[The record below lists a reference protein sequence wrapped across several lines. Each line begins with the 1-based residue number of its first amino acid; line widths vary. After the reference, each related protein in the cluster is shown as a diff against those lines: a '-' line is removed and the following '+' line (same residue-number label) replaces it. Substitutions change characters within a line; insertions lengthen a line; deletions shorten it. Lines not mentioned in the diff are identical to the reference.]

1 MIGYDNKITCLQ
13 GKDGWTRVKIVSNGT
28 VINGRVLVERRVT
41 LQLDTP
47 TLSSAKIETTDRVF
61 DADAVETYAAELIN
75 LYNCRAEQL
84 RKEWLTEHREEFL
97 RSIITLWFEREAYRA
112 IDEANAQ
119 DIRKEARRQLRR
131 GEIGK
136 GQYNSYIRIAQQ
148 DDDDDY
154 ADGMHRYND
163 ALHKQFTSLNMKDK
177 FSMSMNE
184 ACELF
189 GDSVWEDMLNVRYIQ
204 GDERCEYADRM
215 HGEMLLFNALY
226 DIEPEVNDERE
237 LLDKYDTFAFVGF
250 GDIILA
256 AALIRDGEVDV
267 VWARDHAQGRRALR
281 HLVGKETLARVLPKR
296 VYNAVTRTESCEIS
310 ALTYEKYRH
319 YLFIE
324 DEI

>member
-13 GKDGWTRVKIVSNGT
+13 GKDGWTRVKIVSNGN

-75 LYNCRAEQL
+75 LYNCRVEQL

-163 ALHKQFTSLNMKDK
+163 ALHKQFTSLNMKDM
-177 FSMSMNE
+177 FRMSMNE

-204 GDERCEYADRM
+204 GDERCEYAGRM

-296 VYNAVTRTESCEIS
+296 VYNAVTRTESCEFS

-319 YLFIE
+319 YLFVE